1 MTKTKHMLQKSP
13 FSVHFLIVVLLTA
26 VLAISAQNLTIRD
39 IMAEPSIAGM
49 RVEGEKLSPDG
60 TKVVF
65 LWNAAGKMPRDL
77 YLVSTSGG
85 TPSVILRTSDLP
97 VPTRTPQQENKLD
110 QLERPLL
117 ILHGMSDDNVHVQDS
132 VQMMEKLIR
141 LGKTKYFEAML
152 YPSENHGFVRPESW
166 TDEYERIFSFFEK
179 HLK

>member
-13 FSVHFLIVVLLTA
+13 FSVDFLIVVLLTA

-117 ILHGMSDDNVHVQDS
+117 ILSRNV
-132 VQMMEKLIR
+132 
-141 LGKTKYFEAML
+141 G
-152 YPSENHGFVRPESW
+152 
-166 TDEYERIFSFFEK
+166 
-179 HLK
+179 